1 MISYKEDE
9 ALRNVMHEIIDALNM
24 QHVDK
29 SRVFCLRSHGS
40 ASRNT
45 IARCHALPKVMQ
57 LSLKTDPVYVLEFIS
72 ENFDRLSEED
82 KIKTVIHELMHIPK
96 SFGGGFRHH
105 DYVSRRNVDKF
116 YERYRIARKEPVKT
130 ENSDLPTE
138 NKISERTFDSLR
150 NFLFGS

>member
-9 ALRNVMHEIIDALNM
+9 ALLKTMHEIIEVLNM
-24 QHVDK
+24 KHVDK
-29 SRVFCLRSHGS
+29 QRVFCLRSRGS
-40 ASRNT
+40 AARNT

-82 KIKTVIHELMHIPK
+82 KIKTIIHELMHIPK
-96 SFGGGFRHH
+96 AFGGGFRHH
-105 DYVSRRNVDKF
+105 DYVSRGNVNKF
-116 YERYRIARKEPVKT
+116 YERYRIARKEPIKT

-138 NKISERTFDSLR
+138 KQNAERNFDSIK